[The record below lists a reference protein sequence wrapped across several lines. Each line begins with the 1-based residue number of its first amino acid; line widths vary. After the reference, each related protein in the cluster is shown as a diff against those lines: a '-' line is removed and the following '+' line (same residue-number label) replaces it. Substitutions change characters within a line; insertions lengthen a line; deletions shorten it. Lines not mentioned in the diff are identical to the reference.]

1 MPSILKACI
10 CCSFLRTDLP
20 LDPNKRLV
28 RGHFLLHFDNVE
40 IEDFSERPA
49 HASRIMNSMRT
60 GINRLRFQTQ
70 RQRLTRTIH
79 DRTSFRKHDPLLE
92 VLPFAESFEP
102 FPLQNLKL
110 KCPSGGH
117 NKKNQEK
124 YLGYTQTQTISL
136 IGAFHG
142 KTIT

>member
-1 MPSILKACI
+1 
-10 CCSFLRTDLP
+10 LP

-40 IEDFSERPA
+40 IEDFSEGPA
-49 HASRIMNSMRT
+49 HASRIMNSMRASV
-60 GINRLRFQTQ
+60 NRLCFQTQ

-79 DRTSFRKHDPLLE
+79 DRTSFWKHDPLLE
-92 VLPFAESFEP
+92 VLPFTESFEP

-110 KCPSGGH
+110 KCPSGRH

-124 YLGYTQTQTISL
+124 YLGDTQTQTISL
-136 IGAFHG
+136 NGAFHG